1 MAPRISVRRKGDNIF
16 LTIEG
21 CCNCDS
27 LKELLS
33 VVRQLLMKSLKFIPP
48 GSQITYCFKTSGKV
62 DCEKLANFHPLT
74 HDEPCC
80 PEVCGE
86 AKDSQEQEVVPLQG
100 KSSHHQPRNGLIL
113 VKGGAG

>member
-33 VVRQLLMKSLKFIPP
+33 VVRQLLMKSLKFTPP

-62 DCEKLANFHPLT
+62 DGEKLADFHPLT
-74 HDEPCC
+74 QDEPWRH
-80 PEVCGE
+80 EVCGD
-86 AKDSQEQEVVPLQG
+86 AKDRQEQEAVLLQG
-100 KSSHHQPRNGLIL
+100 EPSPRQPRNGLTL